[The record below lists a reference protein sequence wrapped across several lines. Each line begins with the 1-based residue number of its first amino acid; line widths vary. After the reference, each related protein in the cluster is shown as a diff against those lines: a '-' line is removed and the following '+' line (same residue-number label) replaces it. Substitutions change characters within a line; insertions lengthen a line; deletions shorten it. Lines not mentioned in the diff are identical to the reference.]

1 MTIADTRKRQ
11 FFVML
16 SLANGDPT
24 LMIRN
29 DETGDPAL
37 FDTEEEATAAA
48 ERNPLG
54 EAYHFEVYEWDG
66 N

>member
-1 MTIADTRKRQ
+1 MTIADTRTRQ

-16 SLANGDPT
+16 SLSDGGPTPMIDESGDPH
-24 LMIRN
+24 
-29 DETGDPAL
+29 L
-37 FDTEEEATAAA
+37 FDTEEEATEAAK
-48 ERNPLG
+48 RNPLG